1 MNRFHHVRIKLE
13 SFLNNL
19 SLKKKLRYLYFLC
32 ILVPIFLTDIVIL
45 HALTKNEHAEQLHQM
60 EKIAKSVQ
68 SMLSAATEDSALI
81 STSLYMDNSLQDFV
95 SRQYASPQDY
105 FSSYREYIHNS
116 LLQGVSRITN
126 SVIRVYADNET
137 LINGS
142 EFARLSTVS
151 QEPWYQQYTADGYS
165 PRLLF
170 SYDET
175 DGRQVLFLRGM
186 NGLYSNKAECLLC
199 IGINYSTLDRDFQ
212 NMGYNDSVYVC
223 SGNRILLTNA
233 MPNYRW
239 QPYDTFSP
247 SDSVGLSQ
255 HFTLYGEDLDIYV
268 MEPSGNV
275 LALIRQNIYILI
287 LLLILN
293 IIPPQLLMNLL
304 ENSITSRLSRLE
316 KVFNQIDSD
325 VLIKISGPSGQD
337 EIGSL
342 MDNYN
347 RMADRM
353 NSLIDTAYRCRLKE
367 QKMDIAR
374 QNAELMALYSQINP
388 HFLFNTL
395 NAGAQLAM
403 MEGADRTYDY
413 IQNVADFFRYNV
425 KKGNDIVTL
434 REELELID
442 HYIYILNVRFSGDIH
457 YEKEIS
463 EDLLDCAVPSMIL
476 QPIVE
481 NCVNHGI
488 REMSGEGR
496 IWLKVYHGEEDTLVI
511 SIRDNGIG
519 MDAEIIEKLKN
530 GTYHEKRQSSGSNG
544 IAMGNVIARLKLF
557 TQNED
562 VMTIRSDGR
571 NQGTEVILYLPV
583 KEREKADV

>member
-60 EKIAKSVQ
+60 ERTAKSVQ

-151 QEPWYQQYTADGYS
+151 QEPWYQQYTADGNS
-165 PRLLF
+165 LRLLF

-186 NGLYSNKAECLLC
+186 NGLYSDKAERLLC
-199 IGINYSTLDRDFQ
+199 IEINYSTLDRDFQ
-212 NMGYNDSVYVC
+212 NMGHDYSVYVC

-255 HFTLYGEDLDIYV
+255 HFILYGENLDIYV
-268 MEPSGNV
+268 MKPSGSV
-275 LALIRQNIYILI
+275 LALIRQNIHILI

-304 ENSITSRLSRLE
+304 ENSITSRLFRLE

-353 NSLIDTAYRCRLKE
+353 NSLIDTVYRCRLKE
-367 QKMDIAR
+367 QEMDIAR

-388 HFLFNTL
+388 HFLFNALESIRMHSILKKEEETADMVDWSSDSNTMKREL
-395 NAGAQLAM
+395 AFVEAYLALQKYRFGERLSYQINAQ
-403 MEGADRTYDY
+403 EDC
-413 IQNVADFFRYNV
+413 QN
-425 KKGNDIVTL
+425 
-434 REELELID
+434 
-442 HYIYILNVRFSGDIH
+442 IL
-457 YEKEIS
+457 
-463 EDLLDCAVPSMIL
+463 VPKLTITTF
-476 QPIVE
+476 VE
-481 NCVNHGI
+481 NACVHGI
-488 REMSGEGR
+488 EAKSSPCWIFVR
-496 IWLKVYHGEEDTLVI
+496 VYTENDALCMEIEDTGGGMDEAEAERIQDRMRSASLKMLKEKGRVGMVNTCLRIRMMTEDAAQFSVESEPGIGTLV
-511 SIRDNGIG
+511 SIRFPLNKAIR
-519 MDAEIIEKLKN
+519 AE
-530 GTYHEKRQSSGSNG
+530 
-544 IAMGNVIARLKLF
+544 
-557 TQNED
+557 
-562 VMTIRSDGR
+562 
-571 NQGTEVILYLPV
+571 
-583 KEREKADV
+583 